1 MPQKL
6 VDHPL
11 QRHIIGVLTRHEAV
25 HFSDLLE
32 PDMES
37 NSLTY
42 HLQQL
47 IKDGLVESP
56 QRGVY
61 CLSEL
66 GKQIGRHSEERSDM
80 LLRRA
85 RSILILAIQH
95 AETGEWLLS
104 KRLTQPLLHKVGFM
118 HAEPQPKQTQE
129 ETAAQTLKEL
139 TSLDGSFQYI
149 CSGLQ
154 TSTHDNAIENFI
166 SFNLLRCN
174 DAQGELRS
182 QDDYYELYW
191 QANPDW
197 SDQSMVPSMPHLV
210 DSLHKSPPSFLH
222 LMFEV

>member
-11 QRHIIGVLTRHEAV
+11 QRHIIGILTRNEAV

-56 QRGVY
+56 ERGVY
-61 CLSEL
+61 YLSEL

-85 RSILILAIQH
+85 RSILILAVQH

-104 KRLTQPLLHKVGFM
+104 RRLTQPLLHKVGFM

-129 ETAAQTLKEL
+129 ETATQTLKEI
-139 TSLDGSFQYI
+139 TNLDGSFQYV

-154 TSTHDNAIENFI
+154 TSTHDGAIENFI
-166 SFNLLRCN
+166 SFNLLMCN
-174 DAQGELRS
+174 DAHGELRS
-182 QDDYYELYW
+182 QDDYYEFFW
-191 QANPDW
+191 QTKPDW
-197 SDQSMVPSMPHLV
+197 SDTSMVPSMPHLANT
-210 DSLHKSPPSFLH
+210 LAHKNPPFLH
-222 LMFEV
+222 LFFEV